1 MSKSS
6 TKARVKD
13 LLSQDATTK
22 WRRSAG
28 GTDAGNGSDTLSRDE
43 VKRIVKEG
51 VAEALEGHEHNYHQD
66 ETESETDTSDESRS
80 SGRRVSKK
88 KLLLIGAVVAY
99 LARRRRSGSESR
111 SIE

>member
-13 LLSQDATTK
+13 FLNQDSTTT
-22 WRRSAG
+22 WRRSAS
-28 GTDAGNGSDTLSRDE
+28 GTDAGNGSDAVSRDE
-43 VKRIVKEG
+43 VKRVVREG
-51 VAEALEGHEHNYHQD
+51 VVEALEEHERNYHQD
-66 ETESETDTSDESRS
+66 ETESETGTSDESRS